1 LNAKTVGNAVIYAQP
16 GGGELTPAYRRMRK
30 HRSAIRNYVALGGNY
45 LGFCLGGYLA
55 GRLRAKWDVP
65 GDESYFRDSAHG
77 FLAWAVATIVSA
89 ALLTSAASMVGT
101 TALKGVQ
108 PSLGPQQEPQ
118 AQPAPI
124 CLAANGSVLR
134 GLCGDHWRE
143 AA

>member
-1 LNAKTVGNAVIYAQP
+1 MMAAASSG
-16 GGGELTPAYRRMRK
+16 
-30 HRSAIRNYVALGGNY
+30 
-45 LGFCLGGYLA
+45 LGGYLA

-65 GDESYFRDSAHG
+65 GGESSFRDSAHG
-77 FLAWAVATIVSA
+77 FFAWAVATIVSA

>member
-1 LNAKTVGNAVIYAQP
+1 MAADD
-16 GGGELTPAYRRMRK
+16 GGGF
-30 HRSAIRNYVALGGNY
+30 LGP
-45 LGFCLGGYLA
+45 
-55 GRLRAKWDVP
+55 GRLSGGTSARKVGRP
-65 GDESYFRDSAHG
+65 RGESSFRDSAHG
-77 FLAWAVATIVSA
+77 FFAWAVATIVSA

-108 PSLGPQQEPQ
+108 PSLRPQQEPQ